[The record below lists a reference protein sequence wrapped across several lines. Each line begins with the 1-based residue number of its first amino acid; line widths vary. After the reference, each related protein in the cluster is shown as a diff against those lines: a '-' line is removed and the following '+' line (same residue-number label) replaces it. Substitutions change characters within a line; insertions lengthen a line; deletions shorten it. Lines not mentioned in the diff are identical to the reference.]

1 MVAMFSK
8 AITPTRNLSDLII
21 GNYLGLE
28 AEGIVKFCVK
38 LMKFRRSLF
47 PLIFQP
53 SLKVVKQLGKEERQT
68 LFLRNISGIDRSPFY
83 LKTVLMSFCF

>member
-28 AEGIVKFCVK
+28 AEVIVTFWV
-38 LMKFRRSLF
+38 KFRRSLF